1 MGRSM
6 AERREMEMWDAEQA
20 LLDAMMEGS
29 DELTELT
36 ARYEC
41 LKEEHKNCWLWK
53 VGNSRLKGLQGTR
66 STWCMWQAACF
77 RGG

>member
-20 LLDAMMEGS
+20 LLDAMIKGS

-41 LKEEHKNCWLWK
+41 LKEEHKNCWL
-53 VGNSRLKGLQGTR
+53 
-66 STWCMWQAACF
+66 
-77 RGG
+77 